1 MERWL
6 LSFILGA
13 ILSLLP
19 SQVPALFY
27 EYLLITSI
35 LIWLYFAKLRL
46 IASFSLGVLWIWSHS
61 SLYQGVWQANQIN
74 PEHYFYQRH
83 QATFEVIDIP
93 YKKGNSWHFVGN
105 VVALDSKPLTRP
117 FLAKLRAPIF
127 ISSKVD
133 ESVDLE
139 IRVANGQ
146 TITAAIKLKPAHGLA
161 NPGGF
166 SYQRWL
172 RSKNI
177 SATGY
182 VPRNGEVLIQSVK
195 PSLRSTLHQNFSSLI
210 ANSEHS
216 HLLLALT
223 FGERSGFTQETW
235 QVLTATGTQH
245 LVAISGLHIGLVVGF
260 CSLAVLWVLRFMP
273 FALLSIGWRRKLTRF
288 NVRITVVLLSALGSV
303 FYSYLANFSV
313 PTVRALIFCLIWSSG
328 QVLPLLVNS
337 NAFASRSDNVISRCL
352 RAIAAS
358 FVLTPSRLIL
368 LSMVVT
374 ILVLPTSIY
383 ITGFWLSYIAVIV
396 IMLIWWSYARLIKN
410 YDGIKRYVLSLLVLQ
425 VGLSVL
431 MIPITAF
438 TFKQFSLVTIL
449 ANVVALPLVS
459 LVTMPAIFLALLL
472 TPLSQFQVIA
482 KLNQLVIEVADGSLA
497 LLWQYLMSLADY
509 QWSYVKLSQTDVIGT
524 LATTVLLVSI
534 LLVNSIKSR
543 LAWRH
548 SRNVAY
554 FASLTIAIVVG
565 FIPASTPASS
575 AKSINA
581 SSVNLDNLN
590 YDSEPRTSDWALTM
604 LDVGQGLALV
614 IERRGRA
621 ILYDTGNSYPSG
633 WNMAEAV
640 IIPYLR
646 HQSLRPDKLIISH
659 DDQDHAGGLSQLLDK
674 FPQMRLMFN
683 KQRNQQLSQ
692 QLNQKISQ
700 QQYQQ
705 QSLASPEP
713 ISMPVANKIN
723 DGLAF
728 SIGQPH
734 IACKAGGEFSWQGL
748 NIKVL
753 WPLVIAA
760 EENDDSCVLLVSE
773 IIDGKKAHQALITG
787 DISRRVERQLI
798 NRYPALNASVLV
810 APHHGSKS
818 SSSKSFIN
826 AVKPEYVLFSA
837 GYLHHWRMPNSDV
850 VARYHR
856 AGVVSYNTAEHGM
869 VRVKFS
875 KGQVKVDSYRRDYFP
890 YWFAN

>member
-35 LIWLYFAKLRL
+35 LILLCFAKLRL

-83 QATFEVIDIP
+83 QATVEVIDIP
-93 YKKGNSWHFVGN
+93 YKKGDSWHFVGN
-105 VVALDSKPLTRP
+105 VVTLDSKQLTRP
-117 FLAKLRAPIF
+117 FLAKLRSPMF

-133 ESVDLE
+133 ESDDFE
-139 IRVANGQ
+139 MRIANGD

-161 NPGGF
+161 NPGSF

-177 SATGY
+177 RATGY
-182 VPRNGEVLIQSVK
+182 IPSNAELLIQPAK

-337 NAFASRSDNVISRCL
+337 NAFASRSDNAISRCL

-368 LSMVVT
+368 FSMVVT

-383 ITGFWLSYIAVIV
+383 STGFWLSYIAVII
-396 IMLIWWSYARLIKN
+396 IMLIWWCYARFIKN
-410 YDGIKRYVLSLLVLQ
+410 YDGMKRYLLSLLVLQ

-431 MIPITAF
+431 MIPITALAF
-438 TFKQFSLVTIL
+438 QQFSLVTIL
-449 ANVVALPLVS
+449 ANLVALPLVS

-472 TPLSQFQVIA
+472 TPLSQLQVIA

-497 LLWQYLMSLADY
+497 LLWEYLMSLAGY
-509 QWSYVKLSQTDVIGT
+509 QWSYVKLSQADVIGT
-524 LATTVLLVSI
+524 VAITVLLVTI
-534 LLVNSIKSR
+534 VLVNSIKSR

-565 FIPASTPASS
+565 FIPASPPASS
-575 AKSINA
+575 AISTTSIV
-581 SSVNLDNLN
+581 SIDNLN
-590 YDSEPRTSDWALTM
+590 SDSEQRTSDWALTM

-646 HQSLRPDKLIISH
+646 HQSLSPDKLIISH
-659 DDQDHAGGLSQLLDK
+659 DDQDHAGGLSPLLNK
-674 FPQMRLMFN
+674 FPDMKLVFN
-683 KQRNQQLSQ
+683 KQLNQQLSQ
-692 QLNQKISQ
+692 Q
-700 QQYQQ
+700 QYQQ
-705 QSLASPEP
+705 HSLASSAP
-713 ISMPVANKIN
+713 IPMPVANKIN

-798 NRYPALNASVLV
+798 NRYPALNARVLV

-850 VARYHR
+850 VARCQR

-869 VRVKFS
+869 VKVKFS

>member
-35 LIWLYFAKLRL
+35 LIWLCFAKLRL
-46 IASFSLGVLWIWSHS
+46 IASFSLGLLCIWSHS
-61 SLYQGVWQANQIN
+61 SDYQGVWQVNQIN
-74 PEHYFYQRH
+74 PDHYFYQRH
-83 QATFEVIDIP
+83 QATVEVIDIP
-93 YKKGNSWHFVGN
+93 YKKGANWHFIAN

-127 ISSKVD
+127 VSSKVD
-133 ESVDLE
+133 ESDDIE
-139 IRVANGQ
+139 IRFANGD

-182 VPRNGEVLIQSVK
+182 VPSNGEMLIQSAK
-195 PSLRSTLHQNFSSLI
+195 PSLRSTLHQSFSSLI

-223 FGERSGFTQETW
+223 FGERSRFTQETW

-260 CSLAVLWVLRFMP
+260 CSLAVLWILRFMP
-273 FALLSIGWRRKLTRF
+273 FALLNIGWRRQLTRF
-288 NVRITVVLLSALGSV
+288 NARIIVVLLSALGSV

-313 PTVRALIFCLIWSSG
+313 PTVRALIFCLIWSLG

-337 NAFASRSDNVISRCL
+337 SAFASRSDNVIASCL

-358 FVLTPSRLIL
+358 FVLTPSRLVL
-368 LSMVVT
+368 FSMTAT
-374 ILVLPTSIY
+374 ILVLPSSIY
-383 ITGFWLSYIAVIV
+383 STGFWLSYIAVIV
-396 IMLIWWSYARLIKN
+396 IMLIWWSYACFIKDYN
-410 YDGIKRYVLSLLVLQ
+410 GMKRYVLSLAVLQ

-431 MIPITAF
+431 MIPITALAF
-438 TFKQFSLVTIL
+438 QQFSVVAIL
-449 ANVVALPLVS
+449 ANLVALPLVS

-472 TPLSQFQVIA
+472 TPLSQLHVIA
-482 KLNQLVIEVADGSLA
+482 KLNQLVIELADGSLA

-509 QWSYVKLSQTDVIGT
+509 QWSYVKLSQTDVI
-524 LATTVLLVSI
+524 LAVATTVLLVI
-534 LLVNSIKSR
+534 IVLVNGIKPR

-554 FASLTIAIVVG
+554 FASFAFALVVG
-565 FIPASTPASS
+565 FIPASTPAS
-575 AKSINA
+575 NA
-581 SSVNLDNLN
+581 TSTKVSSVSLDDFNN
-590 YDSEPRTSDWALTM
+590 DFEPRTSDWALTM

-614 IERRGRA
+614 IERHGRA
-621 ILYDTGNSYPSG
+621 LIYDTGNSYPSG

-646 HQSLRPDKLIISH
+646 HQSLSPDKLIISH
-659 DDQDHAGGLSQLLDK
+659 DDQDHAGGLSLLLNK
-674 FPQMRLMFN
+674 FPHMKLMFN
-683 KQRNQQLSQ
+683 QK
-692 QLNQKISQ
+692 LNQKISQ

-705 QSLASPEP
+705 QSLPIFAP
-713 ISMPVANKIN
+713 ISIPVANKNN

-734 IACKAGGEFSWQGL
+734 IACKAGDKFSWQGL

-760 EENDDSCVLLVSE
+760 GENDDSCVLLVSE
-773 IIDGKKAHQALITG
+773 IVDGKKTHQALITG
-787 DISRRVERQLI
+787 DISSRVERQLI
-798 NRYPALNASVLV
+798 SRYPALNARVLV

-826 AVKPEYVLFSA
+826 VVKPEYVLFSA

-856 AGVVSYNTAEHGM
+856 TGVVSYNTAEHGM
-869 VRVKFS
+869 VKVKFS